1 MLLLYR
7 KNQELYVKVNLDLKR
22 RLKMKPENKMFEVG
36 DHVEL
41 LLPDDVMYLLTVNGN
56 IRLWNGQKFIKL
68 NLGQF
73 YDVMK
78 NKDYKIEDYV
88 EPVKH
93 KEVVEEKPI
102 VQPKVEE
109 KVEEEPVI
117 EEPVQQVQPEV
128 KQEQPK
134 KDQNNNN
141 NNNKKQRHN
150 NNNKNNQ
157 GGDK

>member
-7 KNQELYVKVNLDLKR
+7 KNQELFVKVNLDLKR
-22 RLKMKPENKMFEVG
+22 RLKMKPENKVFEVG

-41 LLPDDVMYLLTVNGN
+41 LLPDEVMYLLTVNGN

-78 NKDYKIEDYV
+78 NKDYRIEDYV

-93 KEVVEEKPI
+93 KEVVEEPI

-109 KVEEEPVI
+109 KVEEEPII

-141 NNNKKQRHN
+141 NNKKQRHN

>member
-7 KNQELYVKVNLDLKR
+7 KNQELYVKVELDLRKQ
-22 RLKMKPENKMFEVG
+22 LVMKPEGRVYKVNKHE
-36 DHVEL
+36 DL
-41 LLPDDVMYLLTVNGN
+41 LLPEEVEYLLTINGN
-56 IRLWNGQKFIKL
+56 IRLWNGFKYIKL

-78 NKDYKIEDYV
+78 NKNYKIKDYV
-88 EPVKH
+88 EPVKP
-93 KEVVEEKPI
+93 KEVVKEEPKKVEPV

-109 KVEEEPVI
+109 KPVEIKDQQEPV
-117 EEPVQQVQPEV
+117 EV
-128 KQEQPK
+128 AQEQPK
-134 KDQNNNN
+134 NN

-150 NNNKNNQ
+150 NNNNKNNQ